1 MSSEA
6 PRTCVLDASALL
18 AFLHGEPGSE
28 AVRPVIN
35 GALISSVNWAEVVQ
49 KSLDWGVAVT
59 GLREDL
65 AALGVRILPFTWA
78 QAEQAAELWLT
89 TKSLGL
95 SLADRACL
103 AFGPGGRSAGP
114 DRRPDLA
121 GRRGEDSGA
130 AHPVKRGLAQRG
142 ASILAL

>member
-1 MSSEA
+1 VSSEP

-28 AVRPVIN
+28 AVRPMIS

-65 AALGVRILPFTWA
+65 AALGLRILPFTWA

-103 AFGPGGRSAGP
+103 ALGLEVDLPVLTA
-114 DRRPDLA
+114 DRTWQ
-121 GRRGEDSGA
+121 GVGA
-130 AHPVKRGLAQRG
+130 RIAVQLIR
-142 ASILAL
+142 